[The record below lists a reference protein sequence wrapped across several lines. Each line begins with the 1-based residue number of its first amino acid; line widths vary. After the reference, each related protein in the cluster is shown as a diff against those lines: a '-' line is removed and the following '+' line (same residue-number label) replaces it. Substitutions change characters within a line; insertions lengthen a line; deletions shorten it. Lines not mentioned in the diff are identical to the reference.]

1 MLIQLTDIKND
12 EIKYNHQ
19 KDLYLSLN
27 KLYSNPDFIKVFKT
41 YYCNEY
47 VLELVKDLSTYI
59 EGTIEHKEIL
69 FELSVIS
76 SFQKFLDTIQTN
88 GAMAIHSLNDLNAIP
103 LSEIDDE

>member
-1 MLIQLTDIKND
+1 MQIQLTDIKND

-41 YYCNEY
+41 YYCSEY
-47 VLELVKDLSTYI
+47 VLELVKGLSTYTDD
-59 EGTIEHKEIL
+59 TIEHKEIL

-76 SFQKFLDTIQTN
+76 SFQKFLNILQTN
-88 GAMAIHSLNDLNAIP
+88 GAMAIQSLNDLNAIP

>member
-47 VLELVKDLSTYI
+47 VLELVKDLSTCT
-59 EGTIEHKEIL
+59 EGTTEHKEIL

-88 GAMAIHSLNDLNAIP
+88 GAMAIQSLNDLNAIP

>member
-1 MLIQLTDIKND
+1 MQIQLTDIKND

-27 KLYSNPDFIKVFKT
+27 KLYSNPDFS
-41 YYCNEY
+41 EY
-47 VLELVKDLSTYI
+47 VLELVKDLSTYTDD
-59 EGTIEHKEIL
+59 TIEHKEIL

-76 SFQKFLDTIQTN
+76 SFQKFLNIIQTN
-88 GAMAIHSLNDLNAIP
+88 GAMAIQSLNDLNAIP

>member
-47 VLELVKDLSTYI
+47 VLELVKDLSTCT

-88 GAMAIHSLNDLNAIP
+88 GAMAIQSLNDLNAIP

>member
-47 VLELVKDLSTYI
+47 VLELVKDLSTYT

-88 GAMAIHSLNDLNAIP
+88 GAMAIQSLNDLNAIP

>member
-47 VLELVKDLSTYI
+47 VLELVKDLSTYT

-103 LSEIDDE
+103 LSEINDE

>member
-47 VLELVKDLSTYI
+47 VVELVKDLSTYT